1 MKIINEN
8 FILQK
13 TWFQQRRGSADITL
27 PKIFFNEKEIRDNY
41 WTIWHI
47 GAGVGLLGGMFILV
61 FASFLTIF
69 QFLYSE
75 NPHGSWWYV
84 VVLPLWILGAHCFDK
99 IEDIDKA
106 RRIVYCKK
114 HGMTDEE
121 CENTNLPKR
130 I

>member
-1 MKIINEN
+1 MTNHFTN
-8 FILQK
+8 
-13 TWFQQRRGSADITL
+13 SVDNTL
-27 PKIFFNEKEIRDNY
+27 PKAFIGKKEIPDSY

-47 GAGVGLLGGMFILV
+47 GAGIGLLGGIFILACAV
-61 FASFLTIF
+61 FLSIF

-75 NPHGSWWYV
+75 KPHGSWLYA

-106 RRIVYCKK
+106 RRIEYCKK

-121 CENTNLPKR
+121 CQNHKSTEENLG
-130 I
+130 

>member
-1 MKIINEN
+1 MINHFAN
-8 FILQK
+8 
-13 TWFQQRRGSADITL
+13 TADKAL
-27 PKIFFNEKEIRDNY
+27 PKAFINKKEIPDNY

-47 GAGVGLLGGMFILV
+47 GAGVGLLGGMFILACAV
-61 FASFLTIF
+61 FLTIF

-75 NPHGSWWYV
+75 NPHGSWLYG

-106 RRIVYCKK
+106 RRIEYCKK

-121 CENTNLPKR
+121 CEKHKSTEENLG
-130 I
+130 